1 MKKITFDEEELFA
14 IAVFEPDTRVN
25 TIKRLERVLPELQDD
40 PEMRDL
46 IRSAREKLKKI
57 SDREYS
63 LLDLDSYREELEWDM
78 NEEETGIDA
87 ETADNNVVEIE
98 KNSGGKVMSEGL
110 NQYVVYRLK
119 RALRETRTRRHQSYQ
134 YLQKYQMEVISDLYD
149 QIYLSEFDP
158 SLSPL
163 QLRRQLEKELPA
175 DSAGE
180 TLAISDVL
188 AITRYGI
195 TSAYYVDPDKMVSL
209 TGFFHVPSSREL
221 LTPETTDFQIEG
233 RPGTWLVAEDIWIDG
248 NHFFL
253 MQNQFFG
260 RKAACAVLDSRGHP
274 AAEDTTNGFSD
285 AVIKQI
291 REYIHGQKSE
301 NKNSVPDEPPELEP
315 IQFSDIDEKTDP
327 LPAIEIVPDHTASE
341 GLTLELKVTENQKP
355 DSGDLEPVS
364 NLGPV
369 LNPEPDS
376 RPNPV
381 PDENKQKKKRRSG
394 KVPLRYRSSV
404 LERLHKYQMKLVKE
418 RRKKER

>member
-1 MKKITFDEEELFA
+1 
-14 IAVFEPDTRVN
+14 
-25 TIKRLERVLPELQDD
+25 
-40 PEMRDL
+40 
-46 IRSAREKLKKI
+46 
-57 SDREYS
+57 
-63 LLDLDSYREELEWDM
+63 
-78 NEEETGIDA
+78 
-87 ETADNNVVEIE
+87 
-98 KNSGGKVMSEGL
+98 MSEGL

-119 RALRETRTRRHQSYQ
+119 RALRETRVLRHQSFQ
-134 YLQKYQMEVISDLYD
+134 YLQKYQMKVISDLYD

-195 TSAYYVDPDKMVSL
+195 TSAYYVDPDKLVSL

-221 LTPETTDFQIEG
+221 LTTETADFQIEG

-260 RKAACAVLDSRGHP
+260 RKAACAVLDSHGHP
-274 AAEDTTNGFSD
+274 AAEDTTKGFSD

-291 REYIHGQKSE
+291 REYIHGQNGE
-301 NKNSVPDEPPELEP
+301 NKNSTPDEPPELEP
-315 IQFSDIDEKTDP
+315 IQSSETDERSDP

-404 LERLHKYQMKLVKE
+404 LERLRKYQMKLAKE
-418 RRKKER
+418 RRKKE

>member
-1 MKKITFDEEELFA
+1 
-14 IAVFEPDTRVN
+14 
-25 TIKRLERVLPELQDD
+25 
-40 PEMRDL
+40 
-46 IRSAREKLKKI
+46 
-57 SDREYS
+57 
-63 LLDLDSYREELEWDM
+63 
-78 NEEETGIDA
+78 
-87 ETADNNVVEIE
+87 
-98 KNSGGKVMSEGL
+98 MSEGL

-119 RALRETRTRRHQSYQ
+119 RALRETRVLRHQSFQ
-134 YLQKYQMEVISDLYD
+134 YLQKYQMKVISDLYD

-180 TLAISDVL
+180 TLEISDVL

-195 TSAYYVDPDKMVSL
+195 TSAYYVDPDKLVSL

-301 NKNSVPDEPPELEP
+301 NKKPAIDEPPELEP
-315 IQFSDIDEKTDP
+315 IRSSDIDEKTDP
-327 LPAIEIVPDHTASE
+327 PPASGNESGRIGVVGSIVEQIDSKPKNAADKKLDANKTEFEKTDIAPDK
-341 GLTLELKVTENQKP
+341 GK
-355 DSGDLEPVS
+355 
-364 NLGPV
+364 
-369 LNPEPDS
+369 
-376 RPNPV
+376 R
-381 PDENKQKKKRRSG
+381 KKKQRHG

-404 LERLHKYQMKLVKE
+404 LERLRRYQTKLAEE
-418 RRKKER
+418 RRKKE

>member
-1 MKKITFDEEELFA
+1 
-14 IAVFEPDTRVN
+14 
-25 TIKRLERVLPELQDD
+25 
-40 PEMRDL
+40 
-46 IRSAREKLKKI
+46 
-57 SDREYS
+57 
-63 LLDLDSYREELEWDM
+63 
-78 NEEETGIDA
+78 
-87 ETADNNVVEIE
+87 
-98 KNSGGKVMSEGL
+98 MSEGL

-180 TLAISDVL
+180 TLVISDVL

-195 TSAYYVDPDKMVSL
+195 TSAYYVDPDKLVSL

-221 LTPETTDFQIEG
+221 LTTETADFQIEG

-260 RKAACAVLDSRGHP
+260 RKAACAVLDSHGHP
-274 AAEDTTNGFSD
+274 AAEDTTKGFSD

-291 REYIHGQKSE
+291 REYIHGQKSG

-315 IQFSDIDEKTDP
+315 IQSSDVDERSEPPPASGNESGSSAYIDPIPEPKEASDKKTKAGKTESEKAD
-327 LPAIEIVPDHTASE
+327 TASDK
-341 GLTLELKVTENQKP
+341 GK
-355 DSGDLEPVS
+355 
-364 NLGPV
+364 
-369 LNPEPDS
+369 
-376 RPNPV
+376 R
-381 PDENKQKKKRRSG
+381 KKKRRHG
-394 KVPLRYRSSV
+394 KVPLRYRPSV
-404 LERLHKYQMKLVKE
+404 LERLRRYQMIIAKE
-418 RRKKER
+418 CR

>member
-1 MKKITFDEEELFA
+1 
-14 IAVFEPDTRVN
+14 
-25 TIKRLERVLPELQDD
+25 
-40 PEMRDL
+40 
-46 IRSAREKLKKI
+46 
-57 SDREYS
+57 
-63 LLDLDSYREELEWDM
+63 
-78 NEEETGIDA
+78 
-87 ETADNNVVEIE
+87 
-98 KNSGGKVMSEGL
+98 MSEGL

-180 TLAISDVL
+180 TLEISDVL

-195 TSAYYVDPDKMVSL
+195 TSAYYVDPDKLVSL

-301 NKNSVPDEPPELEP
+301 NKKPAIDEPPELEP
-315 IQFSDIDEKTDP
+315 IQSSDVDERLEPPPASGNESGRIGVVGSIVEQIDSKPKNAADKKLDANKTEFEKTDI
-327 LPAIEIVPDHTASE
+327 APDK
-341 GLTLELKVTENQKP
+341 GK
-355 DSGDLEPVS
+355 
-364 NLGPV
+364 
-369 LNPEPDS
+369 
-376 RPNPV
+376 R
-381 PDENKQKKKRRSG
+381 KKKQRHG

-404 LERLHKYQMKLVKE
+404 LERLRRYQTKLAEE
-418 RRKKER
+418 RRKKE

>member
-1 MKKITFDEEELFA
+1 
-14 IAVFEPDTRVN
+14 
-25 TIKRLERVLPELQDD
+25 
-40 PEMRDL
+40 
-46 IRSAREKLKKI
+46 
-57 SDREYS
+57 
-63 LLDLDSYREELEWDM
+63 
-78 NEEETGIDA
+78 
-87 ETADNNVVEIE
+87 
-98 KNSGGKVMSEGL
+98 MSEGL

-119 RALRETRTRRHQSYQ
+119 RALRETRVLRHQSFQ

-180 TLAISDVL
+180 TLEISDVL

-195 TSAYYVDPDKMVSL
+195 TSAYYVDSDKLVSL

-291 REYIHGQKSE
+291 REYIHGQNSE

-315 IQFSDIDEKTDP
+315 IQSSDFDEKTAP
-327 LPAIEIVPDHTASE
+327 LPATGNE
-341 GLTLELKVTENQKP
+341 
-355 DSGDLEPVS
+355 SGSIAYVDLI
-364 NLGPV
+364 
-369 LNPEPDS
+369 PEPKEPESKKDS
-376 RPNPV
+376 DKKLDANKTEFKKADV
-381 PDENKQKKKRRSG
+381 APDKGKRKKTRRHG

-404 LERLHKYQMKLVKE
+404 LERLRTYQMKIVEK
-418 RRKKER
+418 RQKRD

>member
-1 MKKITFDEEELFA
+1 
-14 IAVFEPDTRVN
+14 
-25 TIKRLERVLPELQDD
+25 
-40 PEMRDL
+40 
-46 IRSAREKLKKI
+46 
-57 SDREYS
+57 
-63 LLDLDSYREELEWDM
+63 
-78 NEEETGIDA
+78 
-87 ETADNNVVEIE
+87 
-98 KNSGGKVMSEGL
+98 MSEGL

-180 TLAISDVL
+180 TLEISDVL

-195 TSAYYVDPDKMVSL
+195 TSAYYVDPDKLVSL

-221 LTPETTDFQIEG
+221 LTSETTDFQIEG
-233 RPGTWLVAEDIWIDG
+233 RPGTWLVSEDIWIDG

-301 NKNSVPDEPPELEP
+301 NKNSVADEPPELEP
-315 IQFSDIDEKTDP
+315 IQSSETDEKTDP
-327 LPAIEIVPDHTASE
+327 LPESGNESGCNASVSPPSEAPPAPNDSEPKIIADKKSEDDKTEFKKADSVSDE
-341 GLTLELKVTENQKP
+341 GN
-355 DSGDLEPVS
+355 
-364 NLGPV
+364 
-369 LNPEPDS
+369 
-376 RPNPV
+376 R
-381 PDENKQKKKRRSG
+381 KKKRRHG
-394 KVPLRYRSSV
+394 KVPLRYRTSV
-404 LERLHKYQMKLVKE
+404 LERLRRYQMILVKE
-418 RRKKER
+418 RLH

>member
-1 MKKITFDEEELFA
+1 MYHR
-14 IAVFEPDTRVN
+14 PGN
-25 TIKRLERVLPELQDD
+25 C
-40 PEMRDL
+40 
-46 IRSAREKLKKI
+46 
-57 SDREYS
+57 S
-63 LLDLDSYREELEWDM
+63 LLS
-78 NEEETGIDA
+78 
-87 ETADNNVVEIE
+87 
-98 KNSGGKVMSEGL
+98 
-110 NQYVVYRLK
+110 
-119 RALRETRTRRHQSYQ
+119 
-134 YLQKYQMEVISDLYD
+134 
-149 QIYLSEFDP
+149 
-158 SLSPL
+158 
-163 QLRRQLEKELPA
+163 
-175 DSAGE
+175 
-180 TLAISDVL
+180 
-188 AITRYGI
+188 
-195 TSAYYVDPDKMVSL
+195 
-209 TGFFHVPSSREL
+209 
-221 LTPETTDFQIEG
+221 PETTDFQIEG

-301 NKNSVPDEPPELEP
+301 NKKPAIDEPPELEP
-315 IQFSDIDEKTDP
+315 IQSSETDERSDP

-404 LERLHKYQMKLVKE
+404 LERLHKYQMKLAKE

>member
-1 MKKITFDEEELFA
+1 
-14 IAVFEPDTRVN
+14 
-25 TIKRLERVLPELQDD
+25 
-40 PEMRDL
+40 
-46 IRSAREKLKKI
+46 
-57 SDREYS
+57 
-63 LLDLDSYREELEWDM
+63 
-78 NEEETGIDA
+78 
-87 ETADNNVVEIE
+87 
-98 KNSGGKVMSEGL
+98 MSEGL

-119 RALRETRTRRHQSYQ
+119 RALRETRVLRHQSFQ
-134 YLQKYQMEVISDLYD
+134 YLQKYQMKVISDLYD

-195 TSAYYVDPDKMVSL
+195 TSAYYVDPDKLVSL

-221 LTPETTDFQIEG
+221 LTTETADFQIEG

-285 AVIKQI
+285 AVITQI

-301 NKNSVPDEPPELEP
+301 NKKPAIDEPPELEP
-315 IQFSDIDEKTDP
+315 IQSSDVDERSEPPPASGNESGRIASVIP
-327 LPAIEIVPDHTASE
+327 L
-341 GLTLELKVTENQKP
+341 TETP
-355 DSGDLEPVS
+355 
-364 NLGPV
+364 
-369 LNPEPDS
+369 
-376 RPNPV
+376 PV
-381 PDENKQKKKRRSG
+381 PKISEPKIMAVKKTEADKTEFKKGDSVSDEGKRKKKRRHG
-394 KVPLRYRSSV
+394 KVPLRYRPSV
-404 LERLHKYQMKLVKE
+404 LERLRRYQMILVKE
-418 RRKKER
+418 RLH

>member
-1 MKKITFDEEELFA
+1 
-14 IAVFEPDTRVN
+14 
-25 TIKRLERVLPELQDD
+25 
-40 PEMRDL
+40 
-46 IRSAREKLKKI
+46 
-57 SDREYS
+57 
-63 LLDLDSYREELEWDM
+63 
-78 NEEETGIDA
+78 
-87 ETADNNVVEIE
+87 
-98 KNSGGKVMSEGL
+98 MSEGL

-134 YLQKYQMEVISDLYD
+134 YLQKYQMEVLYD

-180 TLAISDVL
+180 TLEISDVL

-195 TSAYYVDPDKMVSL
+195 TSAYYVDPDKLVSL
-209 TGFFHVPSSREL
+209 TGFFHVPSSREQ
-221 LTPETTDFQIEG
+221 LTTETADFQIEG

-248 NHFFL
+248 HHFFL

-291 REYIHGQKSE
+291 REYIHGQNSE
-301 NKNSVPDEPPELEP
+301 NKNSVPDESPELEP
-315 IQFSDIDEKTDP
+315 IQSSDIDEKTDFP
-327 LPAIEIVPDHTASE
+327 LVAGNESGRIGVVGSIVEQIDSKPKNAADKKLDANKTEFEKTDIAPDK
-341 GLTLELKVTENQKP
+341 GK
-355 DSGDLEPVS
+355 
-364 NLGPV
+364 
-369 LNPEPDS
+369 
-376 RPNPV
+376 R
-381 PDENKQKKKRRSG
+381 KKKRRHG

-404 LERLHKYQMKLVKE
+404 LERLRRYQTKLAEE
-418 RRKKER
+418 RRKKE